1 MKIVY
6 KNKTELKFLII
17 GMSLIFGALYLFITI
32 SDLAINNPH
41 FWSNQVHLWQVAL
54 VFSIPC
60 IIMARHRVVFDFDTR
75 TVTRRGFIT
84 PQKTYDFSEFDVN
97 YVIVS
102 PIVSRFDIYLNN
114 KRFLKLECYDFTKQT
129 GESANCLKELFKG
142 EKLEIYNLEKRFNDS
157 DVIVAANKY
166 SFSYGLTIYINNRHD
181 IYCERR
187 IVVEYLL
194 DKDAFLL
201 NFEEADATS
210 KNGYG
215 YKIVNQIK
223 IPHNESFENNLV
235 EVSSWVLEKIYGE
248 V

>member
-1 MKIVY
+1 M
-6 KNKTELKFLII
+6 
-17 GMSLIFGALYLFITI
+17 
-32 SDLAINNPH
+32 
-41 FWSNQVHLWQVAL
+41 
-54 VFSIPC
+54 
-60 IIMARHRVVFDFDTR
+60 
-75 TVTRRGFIT
+75 
-84 PQKTYDFSEFDVN
+84 
-97 YVIVS
+97 
-102 PIVSRFDIYLNN
+102 
-114 KRFLKLECYDFTKQT
+114 
-129 GESANCLKELFKG
+129 
-142 EKLEIYNLEKRFNDS
+142 
-157 DVIVAANKY
+157 AANKY

-235 EVSSWVLEKIYGE
+235 EVSSWVLEKNNGE